1 MTVTLKVWMYFL
13 VKVNVHLRLVISL
26 RVNVLNI
33 SYDEVVK
40 LKWSSTS
47 LGSTIRA
54 NISKPLSS
62 MMQR

>member
-1 MTVTLKVWMYFL
+1 MTVTLKVWMCFL
-13 VKVNVHLRLVISL
+13 VKVNVHLRLIISL

-40 LKWSSTS
+40 HF